1 MIFAFILTYV
11 AASGS
16 RLVGS
21 SVGATAVHPG
31 SFTEQ
36 AATTYQ
42 TKPCHL
48 VKTPRQAVP
57 EICDD
62 KTKTRLVMESDV
74 PFFGRGPLRAVLY
87 CPV

>member
-42 TKPCHL
+42 PRGTYRYIPPRAIPTK
-48 VKTPRQAVP
+48 
-57 EICDD
+57 
-62 KTKTRLVMESDV
+62 
-74 PFFGRGPLRAVLY
+74 FFDGKKSSVLN
-87 CPV
+87 PVVAK